1 MNYSDE
7 EKIKRLLDA
16 QEHPEHYTDEELREI
31 IHDARPLALLKRALT
46 EERTEDEDIDVEKAW
61 KVFSLS
67 HPDSSRSNEPETASS
82 GLSSVESHPTD
93 QSSRHRD
100 RKSVV

>member
-31 IHDARPLALLKRALT
+31 IHDARLFHFSYQRYLENQIREVFGLQGTPVRITIRQKGDK
-46 EERTEDEDIDVEKAW
+46 EE
-61 KVFSLS
+61 
-67 HPDSSRSNEPETASS
+67 
-82 GLSSVESHPTD
+82 
-93 QSSRHRD
+93 
-100 RKSVV
+100 